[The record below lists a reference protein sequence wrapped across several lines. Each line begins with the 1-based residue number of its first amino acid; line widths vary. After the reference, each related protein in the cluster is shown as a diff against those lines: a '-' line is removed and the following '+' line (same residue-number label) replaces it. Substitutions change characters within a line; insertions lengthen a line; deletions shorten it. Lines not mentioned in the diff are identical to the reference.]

1 MKTFKHYASCLFAA
15 AFLITGCQN
24 SNSTSAT
31 AETTTEADSLAIG
44 KDTGNPVIR
53 TIMERR
59 SIRKY
64 KPESVPREMM
74 DIILRCGINAP
85 SAMNGQPWEVRVV
98 DNPEF
103 IDGVTKLFVESAK
116 DDERMSK
123 MVQDPGFKNMFHNA
137 PAVIFIA
144 GKDGEGKFDCG
155 LLSENIMLAAHAMGL
170 GTCCLGSP
178 IGFMKSDLATDYR
191 KRLDFSEGY
200 ELYYAIAIGY
210 PDESPEAK
218 PRDASKVRYVE

>member
-116 DDERMSK
+116 DDERMLK
-123 MVQDPGFKNMFHNA
+123 MVQDPGFKNMFRNA

-144 GKDGEGKFDCG
+144 GKDGEGRGINEGNKKQLCAKLIAQGCCFILLHSADCAGTG
-155 LLSENIMLAAHAMGL
+155 LARGSNPNQKTLDHSHARVVHFEW
-170 GTCCLGSP
+170 CP
-178 IGFMKSDLATDYR
+178 
-191 KRLDFSEGY
+191 RLRRRPMPSR
-200 ELYYAIAIGY
+200 L
-210 PDESPEAK
+210 
-218 PRDASKVRYVE
+218 